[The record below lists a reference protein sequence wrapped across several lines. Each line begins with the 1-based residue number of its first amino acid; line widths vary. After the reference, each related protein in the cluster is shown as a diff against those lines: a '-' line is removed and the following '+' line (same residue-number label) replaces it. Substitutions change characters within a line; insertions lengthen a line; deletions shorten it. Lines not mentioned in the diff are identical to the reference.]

1 MTIKQVAK
9 KLEKFLEDVND
20 MMPLTILPDGSMAY
34 KNYIIKKNKDASWSL
49 SRIQNQSKILI
60 EVFNLKSSAL
70 LAANYHRTNR
80 IDLLIE
86 TKILDEHYWVN
97 YNDHLTFK
105 ELYKKTKDLVKRD
118 LYLWRGELTRDRA
131 DFYRNKISNAFATAF
146 R

>member
-20 MMPLTILPDGSMAY
+20 IMPLTILPDGSVAY
-34 KNYIIKKNKDASWSL
+34 KNYVIKKNKDASWSL
-49 SRIQNQSKILI
+49 SRIQSQSKVFI

-86 TKILDEHYWVN
+86 TKILDEQYWTN
-97 YNDHLTFK
+97 HNDHLNFK

-131 DFYRNKISNAFATAF
+131 DYYRDKISNAFATSF

>member
-20 MMPLTILPDGSMAY
+20 MMPLTILPDGSVAY
-34 KNYIIKKNKDASWSL
+34 KNYIIKKNKDSSWTL
-49 SRIQNQSKILI
+49 SRIQNQSKIFI

-86 TKILDEHYWVN
+86 TKILDEHYWAN

>member
-20 MMPLTILPDGSMAY
+20 MMPLTILPDGSVAY
-34 KNYIIKKNKDASWSL
+34 KNYIIKKNKDSSWTL
-49 SRIQNQSKILI
+49 SRIQNQSKIFI

-86 TKILDEHYWVN
+86 TKILDEHYWAS
-97 YNDHLTFK
+97 YNDHLNFK

-131 DFYRNKISNAFATAF
+131 DYYRDKISNAFASSF

>member
-20 MMPLTILPDGSMAY
+20 MMPLTILPDGSVSY
-34 KNYIIKKNKDASWSL
+34 KNYIIKKNKDSTWTL
-49 SRIQNQSKILI
+49 SRIQNQSKIFI
-60 EVFNLKSSAL
+60 DSFNLKSSAL
-70 LAANYHRTNR
+70 VAANYHRTNR

-86 TKILDEHYWVN
+86 TKILDEHYWAN

-131 DFYRNKISNAFATAF
+131 DYYRDKISNAFATSF

>member
-20 MMPLTILPDGSMAY
+20 MMPLTILPDGSLAY
-34 KNYIIKKNKDASWSL
+34 KNFIIKKNKDASWTL
-49 SRIQNQSKILI
+49 SRIQNQSKIFI

-86 TKILDEHYWVN
+86 IKILDEYYWAN
-97 YNDHLTFK
+97 YNDHLNFK

-131 DFYRNKISNAFATAF
+131 DYYRDKISNAFATSF

>member
-20 MMPLTILPDGSMAY
+20 MMPLTILPDGSVAY

>member
-9 KLEKFLEDVND
+9 KLEKFLDEVND
-20 MMPLTILPDGSMAY
+20 LMPLAILKDGGVAY
-34 KNYIIKKNKDASWSL
+34 KNYIIKKDKDATWTL
-49 SRIQNQSKILI
+49 YRIQNQTKIFI

-70 LAANYHRTNR
+70 LAAEYHRTNR

-86 TKILDEHYWVN
+86 IKIIDEHYWSN
-97 YNDHLTFK
+97 YSDSLIFK

-118 LYLWRGELTRDRA
+118 LYLWRGELTSDRA
-131 DFYRNKISNAFATAF
+131 NYYRNKISNAFALSF

>member
-1 MTIKQVAK
+1 MTIKQAAK

-20 MMPLTILPDGSMAY
+20 IMPLTILPDGSMAY
-34 KNYIIKKNKDASWSL
+34 KNYVIKKNKDTSWSL
-49 SRIQNQSKILI
+49 SRIQNQSKVFIDN
-60 EVFNLKSSAL
+60 FNLKSSAL

-86 TKILDEHYWVN
+86 IKIIDEHYFAN
-97 YNDHLTFK
+97 YSDSLIFK

-131 DFYRNKISNAFATAF
+131 DYYRDKISNAFATSF

>member
-1 MTIKQVAK
+1 MTIKQVAN

-20 MMPLTILPDGSMAY
+20 MMPLAILPDGSMAY
-34 KNYIIKKNKDASWSL
+34 KNYIVKKNKDASWSL
-49 SRIQNQSKILI
+49 SRIQNQSKIFI
-60 EVFNLKSSAL
+60 DDFNLKSSAL

-86 TKILDEHYWVN
+86 TKILDEHYWAN
-97 YNDHLTFK
+97 YNDHLNFK

-131 DFYRNKISNAFATAF
+131 DYYRDKISSAFATSF

>member
-20 MMPLTILPDGSMAY
+20 IMPLTILSDGSVAY
-34 KNYIIKKNKDASWSL
+34 KNYVIKKNKDSSWTL
-49 SRIQNQSKILI
+49 SRIQNQSKIFI
-60 EVFNLKSSAL
+60 EIFNLKSSAL

-86 TKILDEHYWVN
+86 TKILDEHYWAN
-97 YNDHLTFK
+97 YNDHLNFK

-131 DFYRNKISNAFATAF
+131 DYYRDKISNAFATSF

>member
-20 MMPLTILPDGSMAY
+20 MMPLTILPDGSVAY
-34 KNYIIKKNKDASWSL
+34 KNYIIKKNKNSTWTL
-49 SRIQNQSKILI
+49 SRIQNQSKIFI
-60 EVFNLKSSAL
+60 DSFNLKSSAL
-70 LAANYHRTNR
+70 VAANYHRTNR

-86 TKILDEHYWVN
+86 TKILDEHYWAN

-131 DFYRNKISNAFATAF
+131 DYYRDKISNAFATSF

>member
-34 KNYIIKKNKDASWSL
+34 KNYIIKKNKDASWTL
-49 SRIQNQSKILI
+49 SRIQNQSKIFI
-60 EVFNLKSSAL
+60 EIFNLKSSAL
-70 LAANYHRTNR
+70 LAADYHRTNR

-86 TKILDEHYWVN
+86 TKILDEHYWAN
-97 YNDHLTFK
+97 YNDYLNFK

-118 LYLWRGELTRDRA
+118 LYLWRSELTRDRA
-131 DFYRNKISNAFATAF
+131 DYYRDKISNAFAASF

>member
-20 MMPLTILPDGSMAY
+20 MMPLTILPDGSVAY
-34 KNYIIKKNKDASWSL
+34 KNYVIKKNKDSSWTL
-49 SRIQNQSKILI
+49 SRIQNQSKIFI

-70 LAANYHRTNR
+70 LAANHHRTNR

-86 TKILDEHYWVN
+86 TKILDEHYWAN
-97 YNDHLTFK
+97 HNDHLNFK

-131 DFYRNKISNAFATAF
+131 DYYRDKISNAFATSF